1 MDEYWSI
8 KNDEFDG
15 MRNYI
20 REMAD
25 TVQESGKKV
34 RMWGSMKQ
42 YFDDKGIS
50 TKDYTDIEIDFW
62 SNSWDNAAKR
72 SAEGFKIVNVDSF
85 HLYGNTG
92 RDKRDVVNVEHIF
105 NNWTPVTFSS
115 SGTVQ
120 PADPNLLGAKTAMWA
135 DIADMGVTERDNYE
149 RLMRQAAVLSEKTWG
164 RNG

>member
-1 MDEYWSI
+1 
-8 KNDEFDG
+8 
-15 MRNYI
+15 
-20 REMAD
+20 
-25 TVQESGKKV
+25 
-34 RMWGSMKQ
+34 MKQ

-105 NNWTPVTFSS
+105 NNWTPVTFSASWYGSAGRSES
-115 SGTVQ
+115 SRSKDCDV
-120 PADPNLLGAKTAMWA
+120 
-135 DIADMGVTERDNYE
+135 
-149 RLMRQAAVLSEKTWG
+149 G
-164 RNG
+164 RYCRHGCDRT

>member
-85 HLYGNTG
+85 HLYGNTET
-92 RDKRDVVNVEHIF
+92 RCCQCRAYF
-105 NNWTPVTFSS
+105 
-115 SGTVQ
+115 Q
-120 PADPNLLGAKTAMWA
+120 
-135 DIADMGVTERDNYE
+135 
-149 RLMRQAAVLSEKTWG
+149 
-164 RNG
+164 

>member
-1 MDEYWSI
+1 
-8 KNDEFDG
+8 
-15 MRNYI
+15 
-20 REMAD
+20 
-25 TVQESGKKV
+25 
-34 RMWGSMKQ
+34 MKQ

-120 PADPNLLGAKTAMWA
+120 PADPNLSRSK
-135 DIADMGVTERDNYE
+135 DCDV
-149 RLMRQAAVLSEKTWG
+149 G
-164 RNG
+164 RYCRHGCDRT

>member
-1 MDEYWSI
+1 MNLTECVITSVRWLTPFR
-8 KNDEFDG
+8 KAE
-15 MRNYI
+15 
-20 REMAD
+20 
-25 TVQESGKKV
+25 KV

-92 RDKRDVVNVEHIF
+92 RIN
-105 NNWTPVTFSS
+105 
-115 SGTVQ
+115 
-120 PADPNLLGAKTAMWA
+120 AM
-135 DIADMGVTERDNYE
+135 
-149 RLMRQAAVLSEKTWG
+149 LSM
-164 RNG
+164 